1 MANYEVNLKL
11 ALDGAEKAAQKIR
24 ELRTGTKKLSDE
36 INNFNKKVDKR
47 MGKKKGEGSFVYSFN
62 NLSKEV
68 NSARAAL
75 NKAAIGTEKFNE
87 AVENVVKVE
96 ETYNKELKARDRALR
111 IQRIAQQKGIS
122 LTKAEIELEREL
134 AKAKDAT
141 ARKERNKRFGQTI
154 SSAAIGG
161 AFPLLFGQTGAA
173 AVGGGLGGLA
183 GGAIGGQ
190 FGFALSIVG
199 TALGS
204 AIDKNDKFNKSLA
217 ALNVRFSDVSGS
229 AQLTAEDIDKVA
241 KRLRI
246 TKEEAFG
253 VLGAFSQFG
262 SGSIAKSLTQIF
274 GADSAAFD
282 ALAATNRQAQLA
294 NQIFEAR
301 TKIGNKVATQLLQ
314 QNLINDSASVE
325 LALALARA
333 KAANDIVVA
342 ERKQITNLDRLRD
355 AFGGEFERSLAGGKG
370 AERFGEARAKEAQKE
385 FEEGRNQRIKDFKE
399 ALEEVREM
407 LGLVNEAQ
415 GKFGQS
421 GQLAFSAVN
430 DKVKDLKDEMKALQ
444 DPIRQAISLS
454 DTMASSFEESFKGII
469 KGTMSVGDAFRN
481 MLNRMADNFLDMA
494 ARMMANQF
502 QQGILGLIAG
512 SLGGGFSI
520 TGGAT
525 NTSLTTAQQVAQDT
539 AKYGNTFPKGAFA
552 NGGFAKGGN
561 SYIVGEKG
569 PELFTPGVSGMVTP
583 NHALGGSTNVV
594 VNVDAS
600 GSSVQGDDAKAEQ
613 FGEAIAAAVQAEIVN
628 QQMAGGLLS

>member
-430 DKVKDLKDEMKALQ
+430 DKVKDLKDEMKALR